1 MAFIDEIISD
11 EVFDKKEIDEQAFRR
26 LIEFQISSGVDGVVV
41 CGTTGESAVMTPDEY
56 ERTIKLCIQ
65 TVAGRVKVIA
75 GTGGNN
81 TQKVVENTK
90 MAQAAGAD
98 AALIVTPYYNKPTQQ
113 GLFEHYR
120 TVHDATALPI
130 LLYNVPG
137 RTGVNL
143 DVDTIAKLSELP
155 RVAGI
160 KDAVPDLMR
169 PLKIRA
175 ASRKK
180 DFSVLSGEDATIVAF
195 LAHGGDGCISVTANV
210 APALCAGLHRA
221 WREKDWGEVE
231 RLRDLLWPLHEA
243 MFVETNPSPVKYAAS
258 LLGYGD
264 GSVRLPL
271 CEASDRAKEIVRA
284 VMRRVGI
291 AG

>member
-1 MAFIDEIISD
+1 MFKGLYTALITPFHQKQIDAEAFC
-11 EVFDKKEIDEQAFRR
+11 R

-56 ERTIKLCIQ
+56 EQTIKLCVQ

-75 GTGGNN
+75 GTGSNN
-81 TQKVVENTK
+81 TQKAIENTQL
-90 MAQAAGAD
+90 AQKIGAD

-113 GLFEHYR
+113 GLFEHYLA
-120 TVHDATALPI
+120 VHNASELPI
-130 LLYNVPG
+130 ILYNVPG

-143 DVDTIAKLSELP
+143 DVDTIARLSELP
-155 RVAGI
+155 RIAGI

-175 ASRKK
+175 TVKKK

-195 LAHGGDGCISVTANV
+195 LAHGGDGCISVTANI

-221 WREKDWGEVE
+221 WRERDWAEVE
-231 RLRDLLWPLHEA
+231 RLRDLLWSLHET
-243 MFVETNPSPVKYAAS
+243 MFIETNPSPVKYAAS

-271 CEASDRAKEIVRA
+271 CEVKETSKETIRA
-284 VMRRVGI
+284 VMRQTGI

>member
-1 MAFIDEIISD
+1 MFKGLYTALITPFHQKQIDAEAFC
-11 EVFDKKEIDEQAFRR
+11 R

-56 ERTIKLCIQ
+56 EQTIKLCVQ

-75 GTGGNN
+75 GTGSNN
-81 TQKVVENTK
+81 TQKAIENTQL
-90 MAQAAGAD
+90 AQKIGVD

-113 GLFEHYR
+113 GLFEHYLA
-120 TVHDATALPI
+120 VHNASELPI
-130 LLYNVPG
+130 ILYNVPG

-143 DVDTIAKLSELP
+143 DVDTIARLSELP
-155 RVAGI
+155 RIAGI

-175 ASRKK
+175 TVKKK

-195 LAHGGDGCISVTANV
+195 LAHGGDGCISVTANI

-221 WREKDWGEVE
+221 WRERDWAEVE
-231 RLRDLLWPLHEA
+231 RLRDLLWSLHET
-243 MFVETNPSPVKYAAS
+243 MFIETNPSPVKYAAS

-271 CEASDRAKEIVRA
+271 CEVKETSKETIRA
-284 VMRRVGI
+284 VMRQTGI

>member
-1 MAFIDEIISD
+1 MFEGLYTALITPFNKTQIDAEAFC
-11 EVFDKKEIDEQAFRR
+11 R
-26 LIEFQISSGVDGVVV
+26 LIEFQISSGVDGLVV
-41 CGTTGESAVMTPDEY
+41 CGTTGESAVMTADEY
-56 ERTIKLCIQ
+56 ERMIDLCVK
-65 TVAGRVKVIA
+65 TVDGRVKVIA

-81 TQKVVENTK
+81 TQKVVENTQK
-90 MAQAAGAD
+90 AQAAGVD

-113 GLFEHYR
+113 GLLDHYQA
-120 TVHDATALPI
+120 VHDASSLPI
-130 LLYNVPG
+130 ILYNVPG

-143 DVDTIAKLSELP
+143 ETETIAKLAELP
-155 RVAGI
+155 RIAGI
-160 KDAVPDLMR
+160 KDAVSDLMR
-169 PLKIRA
+169 PLKIR
-175 ASRKK
+175 SSVRKK

-221 WREKDWGEVE
+221 WREKNWEEVE

-271 CEASDRAKEIVRA
+271 CEVGERSREIIQTVL
-284 VMRRVGI
+284 RRVGI